1 MAKGRASAA
10 IVPQRNEFSDHFLD
24 VVGKEFK
31 FDHAK
36 GVAEW
41 IKNSADAYSTT
52 AQVKDSEQYILL
64 RFKQGNPKRESL
76 FECIDFVGMTKKD
89 IVKALKVWGLATAAK
104 KGTNLATY
112 GGHGNGGKFYM
123 RQMFGASRF
132 ITYRDG
138 LLNVF
143 GFDDKKRYGFA
154 RGQEDLKM
162 SLEEART
169 FAGIGNLKVPAEVRT
184 RWKRN
189 PKAAGFTVVRG
200 EHPDRF
206 SGRSTI
212 GSILERLRVHPQARR
227 LLAHKQVLYLSY
239 DEDWG
244 KRLEPPM
251 VGPREGFEQPR
262 VIELPRTFEYEDEKV
277 EFKNRKYP
285 NAQLVLRTSAQPLAR
300 SADLSALNT
309 IDILGEIGCIGSYR
323 MNELGF
329 VRYGPETEFLYGE
342 CSCPLLEDES
352 LNSVKNDREKLADNE
367 LTRALLEWIRRQ
379 VDALAEEMTDKRR
392 EDKKGRDLRQS
403 SLFNQIL
410 DKWKNRFMAKLNSE
424 LFGGTGIGGAFG
436 GVGGGGDEGASKGEG
451 SSRGNGKST
460 GDKDESGGGSGEEKR
475 KGPRFPR
482 VLLSDQDVDPL
493 DPAPSGPFHVDE
505 RQPPVYQRDVDLEQG
520 IYWIN
525 TSRPLANKLLD
536 LYGASHAR
544 WREYL
549 FQRYVDIILKQSVYQ
564 LAKHEPEFT
573 DYRVDQLIDDVTS
586 KVHDAAAEEL
596 EQFLFED
603 RLTGTVPAVGPT
615 SSADDSG
622 EIVPHDG
629 VGTLRA
635 VGV

>member
-10 IVPQRNEFSDHFLD
+10 IVPQKNEFSDHFLD

-64 RFKQGNPKRESL
+64 RFKQGNPKRQSV

-89 IVKALKVWGLATAAK
+89 IDKALKVWGLATAAK
-104 KGTNLATY
+104 KGTNVATY

-143 GFDDKKRYGFA
+143 GFDGKKRYGFA
-154 RGQEDLKM
+154 RGQEDVRM
-162 SLEEART
+162 SLDDARQL
-169 FAGIGNLKVPAEVRT
+169 AEIGNLKIPADVRA

-212 GSILERLRVHPQARR
+212 GSILDRLRVHPQARR
-227 LLAHKQVLYLSY
+227 LLAHKQVLYLAY

-244 KRLEPPM
+244 KRLEPPV
-251 VGPREGFEQPR
+251 VGPREGFEEPR
-262 VIELPRTFEYEDEKV
+262 VIELPRTFEYQGDKV
-277 EFKNRKYP
+277 EFRNRKYP
-285 NAQLVLRTSAQPLAR
+285 DASLTLRTSAQPLAR

-323 MNELGF
+323 MNDLGF
-329 VRYGPETEFLYGE
+329 MRYSSETEFLYGE
-342 CSCPLLEDES
+342 CECPLLEDAS

-367 LTRALLEWIRRQ
+367 LTRALLEWIRQQ

-410 DKWKNRFMAKLNSE
+410 DKWKNRFMAKLNTE
-424 LFGGTGIGGAFG
+424 LFGGVGIGGSFG
-436 GVGGGGDEGASKGEG
+436 GVGGGGDGKISKGDGGSGGGGKNTGDKGEG
-451 SSRGNGKST
+451 
-460 GDKDESGGGSGEEKR
+460 GGGSGDEKR

-536 LYGASHAR
+536 HYGASHAR

-549 FQRYVDIILKQSVYQ
+549 FQRYVDIILKQSVYE

-586 KVHDAAAEEL
+586 RVHDAAAQEL

-603 RLTGTVPAVGPT
+603 KLTGAAPSVAEPIPPNGIDEPE
-615 SSADDSG
+615 DS
-622 EIVPHDG
+622 DG
-629 VGTLRA
+629 TEAAGIRRA
-635 VGV
+635 